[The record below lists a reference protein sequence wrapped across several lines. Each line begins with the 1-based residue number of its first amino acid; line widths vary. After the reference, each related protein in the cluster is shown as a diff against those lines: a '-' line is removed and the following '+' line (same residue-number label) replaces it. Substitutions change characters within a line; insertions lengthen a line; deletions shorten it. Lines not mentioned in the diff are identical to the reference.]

1 MTDKNTELE
10 TFRKE
15 TGEWLA
21 KNFPKSLSNQAYQ
34 LRLGVNIGGALKN
47 DAETWRKNLASK
59 GWGAPTWPKQYGGA
73 GLNHKQVQ
81 VINQEMGKIGAF
93 NPVPILAGM
102 GVTMIGPTIMEYGTE
117 EQKQRHLPG
126 MASGEI
132 FWCLGYSE
140 PGAGSDLASL
150 SCKAEDK
157 GDHWLINGQKIW
169 TSGAHIAQMCGA
181 LVRTDP
187 KVAKRD
193 GISFI
198 IFTMKQPGIK
208 ARPIKLINGESD
220 FCEMF
225 FDNVRAN
232 KDELLGKL
240 NDGWSLGKRLLQHER
255 QSQTGE
261 GGPRQV
267 GGGKESFKDIAK
279 RYVGVNEKGELAD
292 PDLRLRLANH
302 MMDAHAHRLTISRIM
317 AEAKGNPKVT
327 AVASILKNAA
337 TDIAQ
342 TRAELMLEFM
352 GSQGLG
358 WEGEAFSKEELES
371 VRAWLG
377 GKAMSIY
384 GGSYEIQKNIIS
396 KNILGL
402 PETTQ
407 KG

>member
-10 TFRKE
+10 TFRTEAK
-15 TGEWLA
+15 TWLA
-21 KNFPKSLSNQAYQ
+21 ANFPKSLSGKASE
-34 LRLGVNIGGALKN
+34 LRLGKNIGGALKD
-47 DAETWRKNLASK
+47 DAITWRKNLASK

-73 GLNHKQVQ
+73 ELGHKQVQ

-93 NPVPILAGM
+93 NPIPVLAGM

-117 EQKQRHLPG
+117 DQKLRHLPG
-126 MASGEI
+126 MASGEV

-150 SCKAEDK
+150 STKAEDK
-157 GDHWLINGQKIW
+157 GDHWLINGQKVW
-169 TSGAHIAQMCGA
+169 TSGAHIAHMCGA

-187 KVAKRD
+187 KAAKRD

-198 IFTMKQPGIK
+198 IFPMNTPGVK

-225 FDNVRAN
+225 FDNVKAN

-261 GGPRQV
+261 GGP
-267 GGGKESFKDIAK
+267 GAALGTKESFKDIAK
-279 RYVGVNEKGELAD
+279 RYVGTNEKGELND

-302 MMDAHAHRLTISRIM
+302 LMDAQAHRLTIARIM

-327 AVASILKNAA
+327 AVASILKNSA
-337 TDIAQ
+337 TDVAQ
-342 TRAELMLEFM
+342 TRAELMIEIM

-358 WEGEAFSKEELES
+358 WEGAEFNEEELSS
-371 VRAWLG
+371 VRSWLG

-384 GGSYEIQKNIIS
+384 GGSFEIQKNIIS

>member
-1 MTDKNTELE
+1 MSDKNTELE
-10 TFRKE
+10 TFRAE
-15 TGEWLA
+15 VQSWLA
-21 KNFPKSLSNQAYQ
+21 SNFPKSLSGKASG
-34 LRLGVNIGGALKN
+34 LRLGVNIGGALKD
-47 DAETWRKNLASK
+47 DAITWRKNLASK
-59 GWGAPTWPKQYGGA
+59 GWGAPTWPKEYGGA
-73 GLNHKQVQ
+73 GLSHKHVQ
-81 VINQEMGKIGAF
+81 VINQEFGKVGAF
-93 NPVPILAGM
+93 NPIPVLAGM

-117 EQKQRHLPG
+117 DQKKRHLPG
-126 MASGEI
+126 MASGEV

-150 SCKAEDK
+150 STKAEDK
-157 GDHWLINGQKIW
+157 GDHWLINGQKVW

-187 KVAKRD
+187 KAAKRD

-198 IFTMKQPGIK
+198 IFPMNTPGVK

-225 FDNVRAN
+225 FDNVKAN

-261 GGPRQV
+261 GGP
-267 GGGKESFKDIAK
+267 GAALGEKESLKDIAK
-279 RYVGVNEKGELAD
+279 RYVGTNDKGELAD

-302 MMDAHAHRLTISRIM
+302 LMDAKAHRLTIMRIM

-327 AVASILKNAA
+327 AVASILKNSA
-337 TDIAQ
+337 TDVAQ
-342 TRAELMLEFM
+342 TRAELMVEFM

-358 WEGEAFSKEELES
+358 WEGEEFTKDELS
-371 VRAWLG
+371 NVRQWLG

-384 GGSYEIQKNIIS
+384 GGSYEVQKNIIS